1 MAIYMNVIS
10 NPSGYRYK
18 CYHSTKP
25 SWESHVNAIVAKAN
39 CHRPNN
45 ITFILLYYFDVK

>member
-1 MAIYMNVIS
+1 MPVDIVTSVTI
-10 NPSGYRYK
+10 
-18 CYHSTKP
+18 STKP
-25 SWESHVNAIVAKAN
+25 SWECHVNAIIAKAN